1 MIENCRNE
9 PAGTYPSLSDGS
21 RCLVLR
27 ARAGGRAWGHG
38 V

>member
-27 ARAGGRAWGHG
+27 LAQAVARE
-38 V
+38 VTV